1 MQQADTRRTS
11 AISIIPSIAPA
22 ADAAER
28 DARRPQSASTPIPLT
43 RTSARG
49 RSRPAFVLPIR
60 LCAAATGL
68 ATAAIAL
75 ALYLRF

>member
-1 MQQADTRRTS
+1 MRQAEMRRTS
-11 AISIIPSIAPA
+11 AIAIIPSI
-22 ADAAER
+22 AAER
-28 DARRPQSASTPIPLT
+28 DARRSESASTTIPLT

-49 RSRPAFVLPIR
+49 RSRRAFVLPLR
-60 LCAAATGL
+60 LCVAATGL

>member
-11 AISIIPSIAPA
+11 AIAIIPSIAPA
-22 ADAAER
+22 ADAAP
-28 DARRPQSASTPIPLT
+28 ARLT
-43 RTSARG
+43 RTFALG
-49 RSRPAFVLPIR
+49 RSRRSFVLPLRFCI
-60 LCAAATGL
+60 AATGL